1 MAVLMDTHV
10 VVWLMERIQQLGRES
25 RGLIETAAGAD
36 DALISALSFWEVAM
50 LVHGG
55 RLQMPQPAAGWRQ
68 RVLELGIQ
76 EIPVSGEIGILAA
89 ELENFPRDPA
99 DRIITA
105 TALTRGATLIT
116 ADAKILA
123 WQGQLARFDARN

>member
-1 MAVLMDTHV
+1 MPLLLDTHAL
-10 VVWLMERIQQLGRES
+10 VWMMGRVQELGVGAQEM
-25 RGLIETAAGAD
+25 IETAAGNGA
-36 DALISALSFWEVAM
+36 AFVSAFSFWEVTM
-50 LVHGG
+50 LVQGG
-55 RLQMPQPAAGWRQ
+55 RLQMPQPAASWRQ

-76 EIPVSGEIGILAA
+76 EIPVSGGIGILAA

-116 ADAKILA
+116 ADARILA
-123 WQGQLARFDARN
+123 WQGQLARLDARN